1 MAIISRNQRAYG
13 AGKYGISIDGTQ
25 NAGWLSSVEGGNAVA
40 DVITEK
46 IGGDWLQKKHL
57 GNVKFEEVSFQCG
70 TGMSSG
76 LYNWIDTGFKQNS
89 NAQGRKNGAIHF
101 CDYDYVE
108 IARLEWQFGLMTEV
122 GMPALD
128 AAGKDAAKMS
138 IKFNPETTK
147 RINSASSSIVNT
159 FPIQTK
165 SQKQWTNA
173 NFRLR
178 IDGLPGDSGDTGGAC
193 SRVNKI
199 DALTV
204 KQKVTENSLGEFR
217 HYEKEPTSVEIPNL
231 VLTVAESHSAPF
243 YDWHQ
248 TFVIDGNCGEGQEK
262 QGELVYLAADTTTPL
277 FHLYFVNLGIFK
289 VTPDKMEAG
298 NEGIRRTKVE
308 MYCEDIRFQYE
319 AAATWG
325 GPSGSKT

>member
-1 MAIISRNQRAYG
+1 MAISRNGRAYG

-25 NAGWLSSVEGGNAVA
+25 NAGWLSTVEGGNAVA

-70 TGMSSG
+70 TGMSGS
-76 LYNWIDTGFKQNS
+76 LYQWIDTGFKQTS

-108 IARLEWQFGLMTEV
+108 ISRLEWQNGLMTEV

-138 IKFNPETTK
+138 IKFAPEITK
-147 RINSASSSIVNT
+147 RINSTAGSIVNT
-159 FPIQTK
+159 FPISSK

-193 SRVNKI
+193 SRVSKI

-204 KQKVTENSLGEFR
+204 KQKVTENSLGEIR
-217 HYEKEPTSVEIPNL
+217 HYEKEATSVEIPNL

-243 YDWHQ
+243 YDWHAD
-248 TFVIDGNCGEGQEK
+248 FVIAGNCSEANEK
-262 QGELVYLAADTTTPL
+262 QGQLTYLAADTQTPL
-277 FHLYFVNLGIFK
+277 FHLYFVNLGVFK

-298 NEGIRRTKVE
+298 AEGIRRTKVE
-308 MYCEDIRFQYE
+308 MYCEDIRFSYE
-319 AAATWG
+319 AAAAWG
-325 GPSGSKT
+325 GAPTTRT